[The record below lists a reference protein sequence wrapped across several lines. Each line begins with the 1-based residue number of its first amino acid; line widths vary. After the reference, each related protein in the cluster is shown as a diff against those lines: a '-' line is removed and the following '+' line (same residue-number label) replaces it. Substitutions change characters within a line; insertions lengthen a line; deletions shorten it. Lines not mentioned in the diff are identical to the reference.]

1 MFKSSYN
8 KGFSMTFKNGLTISV
23 QWGVGNYC
31 ERRSFHHTHIDDM
44 KNIDNWSPDA
54 EIAIWSTV
62 DGKDLVFTLD
72 FGNDSVKGFVSADEV
87 AHWIYITMSA
97 INLNHVAHMAREY
110 HGLMPKLEEKYVY
123 PSTYKP
129 E

>member
-44 KNIDNWSPDA
+44 KNIDNWSSDA
-54 EIAIWSTV
+54 EIAIWNEHGV
-62 DGKDLVFTLD
+62 DFD
-72 FGNDSVKGFVSADEV
+72 FGNDCVKGFVSADEV

-97 INLNHVAHMAREY
+97 IDLNHVGHMARKY
-110 HGLMPKLEEKYVY
+110 HGLMPPLDTNKFAI
-123 PSTYKP
+123 
-129 E
+129 

>member
-31 ERRSFHHTHIDDM
+31 ERRSFHHTNIDDL

-54 EIAIWSTV
+54 EIAIWNEHGV
-62 DGKDLVFTLD
+62 DFN
-72 FGNDSVKGFVSADEV
+72 FEYDSVKGFVSADEV

-97 INLNHVAHMAREY
+97 IDLNHVAHMAREY
-110 HGLMPKLEEKYVY
+110 HGLMPKLDTNKFAN
-123 PSTYKP
+123 
-129 E
+129 